1 MIKEGQGE
9 DWVAEN
15 GLDQDGN
22 ITLLKPLMNIDV
34 KDNYDVPT
42 QLFIGSNPLDPIQ
55 RGLDLRDKIHAFRD
69 KVAELMGSY
78 SEGDTKWVFN
88 ALRMKVY

>member
-9 DWVAEN
+9 DWVVEN
-15 GLDQDGN
+15 GRDQYGN

-42 QLFIGSNPLDPIQ
+42 QFLLVPI
-55 RGLDLRDKIHAFRD
+55 RSIPFRED
-69 KVAELMGSY
+69 
-78 SEGDTKWVFN
+78 WI
-88 ALRMKVY
+88 